1 MGTKIIPVVLAGGSG
16 KRLWPLSRECFPKQ
30 YINIDQETDK
40 TLLQNTFLRLKG
52 INNLSN
58 PIIIC
63 NEDHRFI
70 VAEQMKELNI
80 KPRSILLEPF
90 GRNTAPAIIS
100 AALKGSENGCDPTL
114 LILSADHKIESIE
127 QFLLVINKAM
137 KYCNEGKV
145 VTFGVVPTSPE
156 IGYGYINASVPLEN
170 ILKAYPIEKFIEKP
184 NLETAEQLIKDKKNY
199 WNSGIFMAKSS
210 TLIGEAKKY
219 CKGLTS
225 ICKDSLDSSMLDLD
239 FQRINNCLLY
249 TSDAADE

>member
-1 MGTKIIPVVLAGGSG
+1 MNATSLLPVILCGGTGS
-16 KRLWPLSRECFPKQ
+16 RLWPLSRSSFPKQ
-30 YINIDQETDK
+30 YLSLFDESNNSLLQET
-40 TLLQNTFLRLKG
+40 QSRLK
-52 INNLSN
+52 NLDDIES

-114 LILSADHKIESIE
+114 LILSADHKIEDIE
-127 QFLLVINKAM
+127 QFLLVINKAR
-137 KYCNEGKV
+137 KYCEEGKI

-156 IGYGYINASVPLEN
+156 IGYGYINASVPLEKT
-170 ILKAYPIEKFIEKP
+170 LKAYPIEKFIEKP

-210 TLIGEAKKY
+210 TLINEATKY

-225 ICKDSLDSSMLDLD
+225 ICKDSLDPNLLDLD
-239 FQRINNCLLY
+239 FHY
-249 TSDAADE
+249 